1 MFYAFKFHLQV
12 KGLGMSNKRFTSKDS
27 ANAQRAALSAAG
39 QATSG
44 KTQVTCDMGAGDPI
58 TFHQF
63 HQLHWRTI
71 VRGELSFA
79 AGEQVRQSQKFHS
92 TKRTSSRRAN
102 DSSRRTIVHLIQNML
117 FGEL

>member
-1 MFYAFKFHLQV
+1 
-12 KGLGMSNKRFTSKDS
+12 MSNKRFMSKDS
-27 ANAQRAALSAAG
+27 AKRPEGRAERG
-39 QATSG
+39 RPG
-44 KTQVTCDMGAGDPI
+44 NVWQVMTCDMGAGDPI

-102 DSSRRTIVHLIQNML
+102 DSSRRTIVYLIQNML